1 MAFRRVSFWAQVLF
15 RFTVDSLLTDT
26 SIRRTLLYNGHLEL
40 VPAFLYSLYLTF
52 CKTNISASAGPRGVR
67 LGENW
72 LYLHDFAGNVSTVE
86 LHLYADDTTA
96 FAIGDTIEFLND
108 YEIFFTLKS
117 VTLTIHPKKCE
128 AISRKQFYRSFTTS
142 AVVEPSL

>member
-26 SIRRTLLYNGHLEL
+26 SLRRTPLYNGHLEL

-52 CKTNISASAGPRGVR
+52 YKTNISLRRTASAGPRRVR

-72 LYLHDFAGNVSTVE
+72 LYLDDFAANVSTVE

-96 FAIGDTIEFLND
+96 FAIGDTIEFLN
-108 YEIFFTLKS
+108 Y
-117 VTLTIHPKKCE
+117 
-128 AISRKQFYRSFTTS
+128 
-142 AVVEPSL
+142 